1 MHIDGKVY
9 DFVVLFMSF
18 LTCVGKK
25 SQNPGTFWGL
35 PPQGIGAGIVLPT
48 GEVLALRVGD
58 GTSLGSFRGALQL
71 IARGT
76 CKSCNPRSV

>member
-1 MHIDGKVY
+1 MPWK
-9 DFVVLFMSF
+9 
-18 LTCVGKK
+18 KK

-58 GTSLGSFRGALQL
+58 GTSLGSFRG
-71 IARGT
+71 GT
-76 CKSCNPRSV
+76 PVDCKGKM